1 MSPSTPVHSSS
12 SLSWQSMAITLVPTP
27 HIHAHTHTHIRTLMY
42 TCSHTQTQS
51 AEYTS
56 VSPLWALACFRKHFY
71 MRLGICWLHVF
82 VQGVF
87 KSTVLAILRPLSAGE
102 LRSTPHTYLYI
113 FTLLYDINS
122 RSQRAP
128 PDRPSGPPLFL
139 QSLRVLILQG
149 PEQSWRHCDQDGQVW
164 RPDSVLCLTGDHR
177 LHYRVLTLSF
187 VLFLTVSVSLQSTWV
202 VCWHLHASS
211 KQ

>member
-102 LRSTPHTYLYI
+102 LRSTPHTYLYS
-113 FTLLYDINS
+113 FTLLYDVILEVNERLQTALQDHPS
-122 RSQRAP
+122 FSKAYGSLFYKGQNKAGDTVTKMGKCGGPILYSVSQVIIA
-128 PDRPSGPPLFL
+128 
-139 QSLRVLILQG
+139 
-149 PEQSWRHCDQDGQVW
+149 
-164 RPDSVLCLTGDHR
+164 CLTG
-177 LHYRVLTLSF
+177 Y
-187 VLFLTVSVSLQSTWV
+187 
-202 VCWHLHASS
+202 
-211 KQ
+211 